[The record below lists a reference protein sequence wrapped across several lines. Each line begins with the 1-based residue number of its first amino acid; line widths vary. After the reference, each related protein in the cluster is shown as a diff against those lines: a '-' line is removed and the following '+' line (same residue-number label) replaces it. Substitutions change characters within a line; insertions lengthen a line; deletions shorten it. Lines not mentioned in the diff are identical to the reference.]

1 MDFIKNF
8 FINLISMDINNIE
21 RLVKL
26 HFELDQFKYN

>member
-1 MDFIKNF
+1 MDFIKKF

-21 RLVKL
+21 RLAKL